1 MLMPS
6 IFGEDMFDEFMRG
19 FPFFDNSAE
28 NNVEKKLYGHNAK
41 NVMKTDIKELEG
53 GYELEI
59 DLPGFTK
66 EEVTAELPLRDLIR
80 MSRRKKPVSIS
91 AVNVMPVR
99 ASVPSTLVKM

>member
-41 NVMKTDIKELEG
+41 NVMKAAMSWRSI
-53 GYELEI
+53 
-59 DLPGFTK
+59 F
-66 EEVTAELPLRDLIR
+66 RD
-80 MSRRKKPVSIS
+80 SRKRKSPQ
-91 AVNVMPVR
+91 N
-99 ASVPSTLVKM
+99 

>member
-6 IFGEDMFDEFMRG
+6 IFGEDMFDDFMRS

-28 NNVEKKLYGHNAK
+28 SNVEKKLYGHNAK

-59 DLPGFTK
+59 DLPQRALLSRSREQILTQY
-66 EEVTAELPLRDLIR
+66 EE
-80 MSRRKKPVSIS
+80 K
-91 AVNVMPVR
+91 N
-99 ASVPSTLVKM
+99 